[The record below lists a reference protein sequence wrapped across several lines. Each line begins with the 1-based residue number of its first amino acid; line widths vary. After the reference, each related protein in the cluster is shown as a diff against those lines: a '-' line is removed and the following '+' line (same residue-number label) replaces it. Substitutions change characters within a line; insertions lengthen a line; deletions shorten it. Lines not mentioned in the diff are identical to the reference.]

1 MLRRILIAVASGA
14 LSTASAQAP
23 GDRIAELHLTDFAQ
37 TEARSFD
44 DLIGQ
49 AVLLEFFAHWCGPCG
64 LQVGNLNELHEKYA
78 GRGLAVLAVTS
89 SEEDR
94 RKTEE
99 WIRTRGVRYAWAW
112 DPKARTAGWFGVTG
126 IPHGVLLDPDGT
138 IVWRGHPSQLREDTV
153 QQVLARAVSEPLWRW
168 TGPRAAIKDALAASD
183 YARALAAARELEAP
197 DGPVLVEALRARIAR
212 RMASLHAA
220 RDAGNFLQAET
231 LADRAASDFRG
242 LPEGDEASSLL
253 RTLEGDLHAQRIIS
267 GQRAFAA
274 IELQARSVQARSYAR
289 SLILK
294 LQELSSS
301 HQGTVVAKDAD
312 LLARRLQK
320 KLSSLD

>member
-1 MLRRILIAVASGA
+1 MLRRLLIAVLSGA
-14 LSTASAQAP
+14 ISTASAQAP
-23 GDRIAELHLTDFAQ
+23 GDRLAELPLRELAQ
-37 TEARSFD
+37 TEARTFD

-64 LQVGNLNELHEKYA
+64 LQVGHLNELHDRYA
-78 GRGLAVLAVTS
+78 RRGLAIVAVTS

-112 DPKARTAGWFGVTG
+112 DPKARTSSWFGVTG

-138 IVWRGHPSQLREDTV
+138 IVWRGHPSQLRDETIE
-153 QQVLARAVSEPLWRW
+153 QVLARSVSEPFWRW
-168 TGPRAAIKDALAASD
+168 TGPRAPVRDALEANDYGRAIAA
-183 YARALAAARELEAP
+183 ARALESS
-197 DGPVLVEALRARIAR
+197 DGHVLVEALRARIVR
-212 RMASLHAA
+212 RMDSIHAA
-220 RDAGNFLQAET
+220 REAENFLQVEA
-231 LADRAASDFRG
+231 LARVAASDFRG
-242 LPEGDEASSLL
+242 LPEGDEAASLL
-253 RTLEGDLHAQRIIS
+253 RALEGDRDAQRIMS

-274 IELQARSVQARSYAR
+274 IEFQARSVQARSYAR

-294 LQELSSS
+294 LQELSTR